1 MGNLVCRLAVGGASC
16 NPALLVDG
24 RYFCNHIQFLG
35 NAVNGFVRGGVKAL
49 CPWEPGP
56 GLSMQLCLN
65 SQITLRSQAPGTLCV
80 IQAEVKK

>member
-35 NAVNGFVRGGVKAL
+35 NAVNGFVRGGGGESPVSMGAWAR
-49 CPWEPGP
+49 PIDAAVFEQPDYTSITGP
-56 GLSMQLCLN
+56 RDPVCDTG
-65 SQITLRSQAPGTLCV
+65 
-80 IQAEVKK
+80 